1 MPPSAPR
8 TPPLVVVL
16 TVAVAL
22 GICAVAAAIMVPV
35 MLGRG
40 ALPVLVVGLM
50 TLAGALA
57 ALWMIQRRRDRFLQ

>member
-1 MPPSAPR
+1 
-8 TPPLVVVL
+8 VL